1 MVSPDAAVPFPV
13 LVCDSDEMMVR
24 LLAADLRRQE
34 HFQVTECPAN
44 SSKIVSSIARTSPAV
59 FVLGLRTHES
69 SGDAIQLLRRVHH
82 QFPRVRSIVISED
95 TGEEL
100 IVEIFRAGVK
110 GFYRRS
116 EYDPAMFARCIQRV
130 AEGQIWARNNQIGM
144 VISAFASSPVATEPK
159 GLQSLTPRESEVA
172 RAVSEGLSNL
182 EVAQRLGISI
192 HTVKNHIFS
201 VFEKIGVSNR
211 AELILYFVTHKNS
224 GDGHGSRSTHASPA
238 VPQPAGRLRRS
249 AAQES
254 TPSNEDLKRDSV
266 DMCGS
271 TR

>member
-1 MVSPDAAVPFPV
+1 MVSSEDAVAVPFPV

-34 HFQVTECPAN
+34 RFNVTECPAS
-44 SSKIVSSIARTSPAV
+44 SSKIVSSIARTSPTV

-69 SGDAIQLLRRVHH
+69 SSEAVELLRRVYR

-95 TGEEL
+95 TGRDL

-130 AEGQIWARNNQIGM
+130 AEGQIWARNKQLGM
-144 VISAFASSPVATEPK
+144 VVEAFASGPVASEAR
-159 GLQSLTPRESEVA
+159 GLLSLTPRECEVA
-172 RAVSEGLSNL
+172 QAVSDGLSNL

-192 HTVKNHIFS
+192 HTVKNYIFN

-211 AELILYFVTHKNS
+211 AELILYFVSHAPSSDEHSALPKHK
-224 GDGHGSRSTHASPA
+224 
-238 VPQPAGRLRRS
+238 LRS
-249 AAQES
+249 APRGAERGSTTQAT
-254 TPSNEDLKRDSV
+254 TPSTASSKRSSV
-266 DMCGS
+266 VY
-271 TR
+271 

>member
-1 MVSPDAAVPFPV
+1 MVSPDAAVTFPV

-34 HFQVTECPAN
+34 RFQVTECPVN

-82 QFPRVRSIVISED
+82 QFPQVRSIVISED
-95 TGEEL
+95 AGEKL

-116 EYDPAMFARCIQRV
+116 EYVPDMFARCIQRV
-130 AEGQIWARNNQIGM
+130 AEGQIWARNQQLAM
-144 VISAFASSPVATEPK
+144 VISAFASSPVANEPK
-159 GLQSLTPRESEVA
+159 GLLALTPRESEVA
-172 RAVSEGLSNL
+172 RAVSDGLSNL

-211 AELILYFVTHKNS
+211 AELILYFVSHTNS
-224 GDGHGSRSTHASPA
+224 ADGRGSRSAHSPPGSPA
-238 VPQPAGRLRRS
+238 SGRLRRG
-249 AAQES
+249 APQTP
-254 TPSNEDLKRDSV
+254 TPSTADTKRATV
-266 DMCGS
+266 DPYEL